1 MNTSGEVADL
11 MAKEAIQMTESAV
24 KLTALGVKNLAAI
37 VMALANDDG
46 KTEGVAKLKQML
58 KTGKQL
64 CIMQIKET
72 DLKKFNAEA
81 KNYGIMYRP
90 VADKTND
97 NGLCDVIAFQDDI
110 PRLNYIMEKLG
121 YSATEHE
128 IEPEV
133 PEQTEVTSDNTKD
146 ENSKN
151 RPSRAER
158 TNENPHGNKSIA
170 FEDTAKTDSGIK
182 PSVRKKIEDI
192 KADLEEKKKPAPEK
206 EKAAAAAYLH
216 LTGVK
221 PTAKELAAIRTDD
234 VRIAL
239 LRAALGS
246 VADRAII
253 PMYDWLGLGAEAHLN
268 TPGKLGGNWAWRAAD
283 GFAAKA
289 LAKTIHDECSVYCRV

>member
-64 CIMQIKET
+64 CIMQIKEA

-133 PEQTEVTSDNTKD
+133 PEQTEIPKEQPNKD
-146 ENSKN
+146 EPSKN

-158 TNENPHGNKSIA
+158 KNENPHGNKSIL
-170 FEDTAKTDSGIK
+170 FEDTAKTGSGIK

-206 EKAAAAAYLH
+206 EKAIQH
-216 LTGVK
+216 KQPQQKKRKKKNRKGR
-221 PTAKELAAIRTDD
+221 E
-234 VRIAL
+234 
-239 LRAALGS
+239 
-246 VADRAII
+246 
-253 PMYDWLGLGAEAHLN
+253 
-268 TPGKLGGNWAWRAAD
+268 
-283 GFAAKA
+283 
-289 LAKTIHDECSVYCRV
+289 

>member
-158 TNENPHGNKSIA
+158 TNENPHGNKSIS
-170 FEDTAKTDSGIK
+170 FEDTAKTGNGIK
-182 PSVRKKIEDI
+182 PSVRKKIKDI
-192 KADLEEKKKPAPEK
+192 KADLEEKKKPTPEK
-206 EKAAAAAYLH
+206 EKAIQH
-216 LTGVK
+216 KQPQQKKRKKKNRKGR
-221 PTAKELAAIRTDD
+221 E
-234 VRIAL
+234 
-239 LRAALGS
+239 
-246 VADRAII
+246 
-253 PMYDWLGLGAEAHLN
+253 
-268 TPGKLGGNWAWRAAD
+268 
-283 GFAAKA
+283 
-289 LAKTIHDECSVYCRV
+289 

>member
-37 VMALANDDG
+37 VVALANDDG

-64 CIMQIKET
+64 CIMQIKEA

-158 TNENPHGNKSIA
+158 TNENPHGNKSIS
-170 FEDTAKTDSGIK
+170 FEDTAKTGNGIK

-206 EKAAAAAYLH
+206 EKAIQH
-216 LTGVK
+216 KQPQQKKRKKKNRKGR
-221 PTAKELAAIRTDD
+221 E
-234 VRIAL
+234 
-239 LRAALGS
+239 
-246 VADRAII
+246 
-253 PMYDWLGLGAEAHLN
+253 
-268 TPGKLGGNWAWRAAD
+268 
-283 GFAAKA
+283 
-289 LAKTIHDECSVYCRV
+289 

>member
-64 CIMQIKET
+64 CIMQIKEA

-151 RPSRAER
+151 RPSRAET
-158 TNENPHGNKSIA
+158 TNENPHGSKSISL
-170 FEDTAKTDSGIK
+170 EGTAKTDSGTK

-206 EKAAAAAYLH
+206 EKAIQH
-216 LTGVK
+216 KQPQQKKRKKKNRKGR
-221 PTAKELAAIRTDD
+221 E
-234 VRIAL
+234 
-239 LRAALGS
+239 
-246 VADRAII
+246 
-253 PMYDWLGLGAEAHLN
+253 
-268 TPGKLGGNWAWRAAD
+268 
-283 GFAAKA
+283 
-289 LAKTIHDECSVYCRV
+289 

>member
-64 CIMQIKET
+64 CIMQIKEA

-128 IEPEV
+128 IEPEA
-133 PEQTEVTSDNTKD
+133 PEQAEAPPDKAKD

-158 TNENPHGNKSIA
+158 TNENPHGNKSIS
-170 FEDTAKTDSGIK
+170 FEDTAKTDSGTK

-192 KADLEEKKKPAPEK
+192 KADLEEKKKPTPEK
-206 EKAAAAAYLH
+206 EKAIQH
-216 LTGVK
+216 KQPQQKKRKKKNRKGR
-221 PTAKELAAIRTDD
+221 E
-234 VRIAL
+234 
-239 LRAALGS
+239 
-246 VADRAII
+246 
-253 PMYDWLGLGAEAHLN
+253 
-268 TPGKLGGNWAWRAAD
+268 
-283 GFAAKA
+283 
-289 LAKTIHDECSVYCRV
+289 

>member
-128 IEPEV
+128 IEPEA
-133 PEQTEVTSDNTKD
+133 PEQAEAPPDKAKD

-151 RPSRAER
+151 RPSRAEK
-158 TNENPHGNKSIA
+158 TNENLHGSKSIS
-170 FEDTAKTDSGIK
+170 FEDTAKTGNGIK

-206 EKAAAAAYLH
+206 EKAIQH
-216 LTGVK
+216 KQPQQKKRKKKNRKGR
-221 PTAKELAAIRTDD
+221 E
-234 VRIAL
+234 
-239 LRAALGS
+239 
-246 VADRAII
+246 
-253 PMYDWLGLGAEAHLN
+253 
-268 TPGKLGGNWAWRAAD
+268 
-283 GFAAKA
+283 
-289 LAKTIHDECSVYCRV
+289 

>member
-128 IEPEV
+128 IEPEA
-133 PEQTEVTSDNTKD
+133 PEQAEAPPDKAKD

-151 RPSRAER
+151 RPSRAEK
-158 TNENPHGNKSIA
+158 TNENLHGSKSIS
-170 FEDTAKTDSGIK
+170 FEDTAKTDNGTK

-192 KADLEEKKKPAPEK
+192 KADLKEKKKPAPEK
-206 EKAAAAAYLH
+206 EKAIQH
-216 LTGVK
+216 K
-221 PTAKELAAIRTDD
+221 QPQQKKR
-234 VRIAL
+234 
-239 LRAALGS
+239 
-246 VADRAII
+246 
-253 PMYDWLGLGAEAHLN
+253 
-268 TPGKLGGNWAWRAAD
+268 KKKNWKGR
-283 GFAAKA
+283 
-289 LAKTIHDECSVYCRV
+289 E

>member
-64 CIMQIKET
+64 CIMQIKEA

-128 IEPEV
+128 IEPEA

-158 TNENPHGNKSIA
+158 TNENPHGNKSIS

-206 EKAAAAAYLH
+206 EKAIQH
-216 LTGVK
+216 KQPQQKKRKKKNRKGR
-221 PTAKELAAIRTDD
+221 E
-234 VRIAL
+234 
-239 LRAALGS
+239 
-246 VADRAII
+246 
-253 PMYDWLGLGAEAHLN
+253 
-268 TPGKLGGNWAWRAAD
+268 
-283 GFAAKA
+283 
-289 LAKTIHDECSVYCRV
+289 

>member
-64 CIMQIKET
+64 CIMQIKEA

-128 IEPEV
+128 IEPEA
-133 PEQTEVTSDNTKD
+133 PEQAEAPPDKGKD

-151 RPSRAER
+151 RPSRTER
-158 TNENPHGNKSIA
+158 TNENPHGNKSIS
-170 FEDTAKTDSGIK
+170 FEDTAKTGNGIK

-206 EKAAAAAYLH
+206 EKAIQH
-216 LTGVK
+216 KQPQQKKRKKKNRKGR
-221 PTAKELAAIRTDD
+221 E
-234 VRIAL
+234 
-239 LRAALGS
+239 
-246 VADRAII
+246 
-253 PMYDWLGLGAEAHLN
+253 
-268 TPGKLGGNWAWRAAD
+268 
-283 GFAAKA
+283 
-289 LAKTIHDECSVYCRV
+289 

>member
-64 CIMQIKET
+64 CIMQIKEA

-121 YSATEHE
+121 YSATEHD
-128 IEPEV
+128 IEPEA
-133 PEQTEVTSDNTKD
+133 PEQAEAPPDKAKD

-151 RPSRAER
+151 RPSRAEK
-158 TNENPHGNKSIA
+158 TNENLHGSKSIS
-170 FEDTAKTDSGIK
+170 FEDTAKTDNGTK

-192 KADLEEKKKPAPEK
+192 KADLKEKKKPAPEK
-206 EKAAAAAYLH
+206 EKAIQH
-216 LTGVK
+216 KQPQQKKRKKKKQKGR
-221 PTAKELAAIRTDD
+221 E
-234 VRIAL
+234 
-239 LRAALGS
+239 
-246 VADRAII
+246 
-253 PMYDWLGLGAEAHLN
+253 
-268 TPGKLGGNWAWRAAD
+268 
-283 GFAAKA
+283 
-289 LAKTIHDECSVYCRV
+289 

>member
-46 KTEGVAKLKQML
+46 KTEGGAKLKQML

-64 CIMQIKET
+64 CIMQIKEA

-110 PRLNYIMEKLG
+110 PRLNYIIEKLG

-158 TNENPHGNKSIA
+158 TNENPHGNKSIS
-170 FEDTAKTDSGIK
+170 FEDTAKTGNGTK

-192 KADLEEKKKPAPEK
+192 KADLEEKKKPASEK
-206 EKAAAAAYLH
+206 EKAIQH
-216 LTGVK
+216 KQPQQKKRKKKNRKGR
-221 PTAKELAAIRTDD
+221 E
-234 VRIAL
+234 
-239 LRAALGS
+239 
-246 VADRAII
+246 
-253 PMYDWLGLGAEAHLN
+253 
-268 TPGKLGGNWAWRAAD
+268 
-283 GFAAKA
+283 
-289 LAKTIHDECSVYCRV
+289 

>member
-64 CIMQIKET
+64 CIMQIKEA

-128 IEPEV
+128 IEPEA
-133 PEQTEVTSDNTKD
+133 PEQAEAPPDKGKD

-151 RPSRAER
+151 RQSRVEK
-158 TNENPHGNKSIA
+158 TNENPHGSKSIS
-170 FEDTAKTDSGIK
+170 FEDTAKTGNGIK

-206 EKAAAAAYLH
+206 EKAIQH
-216 LTGVK
+216 KQPQQKKRKKKNRKGR
-221 PTAKELAAIRTDD
+221 E
-234 VRIAL
+234 
-239 LRAALGS
+239 
-246 VADRAII
+246 
-253 PMYDWLGLGAEAHLN
+253 
-268 TPGKLGGNWAWRAAD
+268 
-283 GFAAKA
+283 
-289 LAKTIHDECSVYCRV
+289 

>member
-64 CIMQIKET
+64 CIMQIKEA

-151 RPSRAER
+151 RLSRAER
-158 TNENPHGNKSIA
+158 TTENPHGNKSIS

-206 EKAAAAAYLH
+206 EKAIQH
-216 LTGVK
+216 KQPQQKKRKKKNRKGR
-221 PTAKELAAIRTDD
+221 E
-234 VRIAL
+234 
-239 LRAALGS
+239 
-246 VADRAII
+246 
-253 PMYDWLGLGAEAHLN
+253 
-268 TPGKLGGNWAWRAAD
+268 
-283 GFAAKA
+283 
-289 LAKTIHDECSVYCRV
+289 

>member
-64 CIMQIKET
+64 CIMQIKEA

-121 YSATEHE
+121 YSATEHD
-128 IEPEV
+128 IEPEA
-133 PEQTEVTSDNTKD
+133 PEQAED
-146 ENSKN
+146 ENLKN
-151 RPSRAER
+151 RQSRAEK
-158 TNENPHGNKSIA
+158 TNENPHGSKSIS
-170 FEDTAKTDSGIK
+170 FEDTAKTDSGTK

-192 KADLEEKKKPAPEK
+192 KADLKEKKNPAPER
-206 EKAAAAAYLH
+206 EKAIQH
-216 LTGVK
+216 KQPQQKKRKKRKQKGR
-221 PTAKELAAIRTDD
+221 E
-234 VRIAL
+234 
-239 LRAALGS
+239 
-246 VADRAII
+246 
-253 PMYDWLGLGAEAHLN
+253 
-268 TPGKLGGNWAWRAAD
+268 
-283 GFAAKA
+283 
-289 LAKTIHDECSVYCRV
+289 

>member
-64 CIMQIKET
+64 CIMQIKEA

-121 YSATEHE
+121 YSATEHD
-128 IEPEV
+128 IEPEA
-133 PEQTEVTSDNTKD
+133 PEQAEAPPDKAKD
-146 ENSKN
+146 ENLKN
-151 RPSRAER
+151 RQSRAEK
-158 TNENPHGNKSIA
+158 TNENLHGSKSIS
-170 FEDTAKTDSGIK
+170 FEDTAKTDNGTK

-192 KADLEEKKKPAPEK
+192 KADLKEKKKPAPEK
-206 EKAAAAAYLH
+206 EKAIQH
-216 LTGVK
+216 KQPQQKKRKKKNRKGR
-221 PTAKELAAIRTDD
+221 E
-234 VRIAL
+234 
-239 LRAALGS
+239 
-246 VADRAII
+246 
-253 PMYDWLGLGAEAHLN
+253 
-268 TPGKLGGNWAWRAAD
+268 
-283 GFAAKA
+283 
-289 LAKTIHDECSVYCRV
+289 

>member
-58 KTGKQL
+58 KTGKHL
-64 CIMQIKET
+64 CIMQIKEA

-128 IEPEV
+128 IEPEA
-133 PEQTEVTSDNTKD
+133 PEQAEAPPDKGKD

-151 RPSRAER
+151 RPSRAEK
-158 TNENPHGNKSIA
+158 TNENPHGSKSIS
-170 FEDTAKTDSGIK
+170 FEDTAKTGNGIK

-206 EKAAAAAYLH
+206 EKAIQH
-216 LTGVK
+216 KQPQQKKRKKKNRKGR
-221 PTAKELAAIRTDD
+221 E
-234 VRIAL
+234 
-239 LRAALGS
+239 
-246 VADRAII
+246 
-253 PMYDWLGLGAEAHLN
+253 
-268 TPGKLGGNWAWRAAD
+268 
-283 GFAAKA
+283 
-289 LAKTIHDECSVYCRV
+289 

>member
-64 CIMQIKET
+64 CIMQIKEA

-133 PEQTEVTSDNTKD
+133 PEQTKVTSDNTKD

-158 TNENPHGNKSIA
+158 INENPHGSKSIS

-206 EKAAAAAYLH
+206 EKAIQHKQPKQKKRKKKNADFIVLNS
-216 LTGVK
+216 TRNPG
-221 PTAKELAAIRTDD
+221 TTFRTDD
-234 VRIAL
+234 NQITIISEE
-239 LRAALGS
+239 GKKEYEKKPKTE
-246 VADRAII
+246 VARDII
-253 PMYDWLGLGAEAHLN
+253 NELAHL
-268 TPGKLGGNWAWRAAD
+268 L
-283 GFAAKA
+283 
-289 LAKTIHDECSVYCRV
+289 

>member
-64 CIMQIKET
+64 CIMQIKEA

-121 YSATEHE
+121 YSATEHD
-128 IEPEV
+128 IEPEA
-133 PEQTEVTSDNTKD
+133 PEQAED
-146 ENSKN
+146 ENLKK
-151 RPSRAER
+151 RQSRAEK
-158 TNENPHGNKSIA
+158 TNENLHGSKSIS
-170 FEDTAKTDSGIK
+170 FEDTAKTDNGTK

-192 KADLEEKKKPAPEK
+192 KADLKEKKKPAPEK
-206 EKAAAAAYLH
+206 EKAIQH
-216 LTGVK
+216 KQPQQKKRKKKKQKGR
-221 PTAKELAAIRTDD
+221 E
-234 VRIAL
+234 
-239 LRAALGS
+239 
-246 VADRAII
+246 
-253 PMYDWLGLGAEAHLN
+253 
-268 TPGKLGGNWAWRAAD
+268 
-283 GFAAKA
+283 
-289 LAKTIHDECSVYCRV
+289 

>member
-64 CIMQIKET
+64 CIMQIKEA

-128 IEPEV
+128 IEPEA
-133 PEQTEVTSDNTKD
+133 PEQAEAPPDKAKD

-158 TNENPHGNKSIA
+158 TNENPHGNKSIS
-170 FEDTAKTDSGIK
+170 FEDTAKTGNGTK

-192 KADLEEKKKPAPEK
+192 KADLEEKKKPTPEK
-206 EKAAAAAYLH
+206 EKAIQH
-216 LTGVK
+216 KQPQQKKRKKKNRKGR
-221 PTAKELAAIRTDD
+221 E
-234 VRIAL
+234 
-239 LRAALGS
+239 
-246 VADRAII
+246 
-253 PMYDWLGLGAEAHLN
+253 
-268 TPGKLGGNWAWRAAD
+268 
-283 GFAAKA
+283 
-289 LAKTIHDECSVYCRV
+289 

>member
-64 CIMQIKET
+64 CIMQIKEA

-128 IEPEV
+128 IEPEA
-133 PEQTEVTSDNTKD
+133 PEQAEAPPDKAKD

-158 TNENPHGNKSIA
+158 TNENPHGNKSISL
-170 FEDTAKTDSGIK
+170 EGTARTDSGTK

-192 KADLEEKKKPAPEK
+192 KADLKAKKKSAPEK
-206 EKAAAAAYLH
+206 EKTVQH
-216 LTGVK
+216 TNPQKKKRKKKQKG
-221 PTAKELAAIRTDD
+221 R
-234 VRIAL
+234 
-239 LRAALGS
+239 G
-246 VADRAII
+246 
-253 PMYDWLGLGAEAHLN
+253 
-268 TPGKLGGNWAWRAAD
+268 
-283 GFAAKA
+283 
-289 LAKTIHDECSVYCRV
+289 

>member
-64 CIMQIKET
+64 CIMQIKEA

-128 IEPEV
+128 IEPEA
-133 PEQTEVTSDNTKD
+133 PEQAEAPPDKAKD

-158 TNENPHGNKSIA
+158 TNENPHGNKSIS
-170 FEDTAKTDSGIK
+170 FEDTAKTDSGTK

-192 KADLEEKKKPAPEK
+192 KADLKEKKKPAPEK
-206 EKAAAAAYLH
+206 EKAIQH
-216 LTGVK
+216 KQPQQKKRKKKNRKGR
-221 PTAKELAAIRTDD
+221 E
-234 VRIAL
+234 
-239 LRAALGS
+239 
-246 VADRAII
+246 
-253 PMYDWLGLGAEAHLN
+253 
-268 TPGKLGGNWAWRAAD
+268 
-283 GFAAKA
+283 
-289 LAKTIHDECSVYCRV
+289 

>member
-97 NGLCDVIAFQDDI
+97 NGLCDIIAFHDDI

-121 YSATEHE
+121 YSAPEQD
-128 IEPEV
+128 IEPEA
-133 PEQTEVTSDNTKD
+133 PDQTEMPPNKSED
-146 ENSKN
+146 EPSKN
-151 RPSRAER
+151 RQPRAER
-158 TNENPHGNKSIA
+158 KNENPHGNKSILS
-170 FEDTAKTDSGIK
+170 EDTAKTDNATK
-182 PSVRKKIEDI
+182 PSVLKKIEYI
-192 KADLEEKKKPAPEK
+192 NADLKTKKKSAPEK
-206 EKAAAAAYLH
+206 EKTVQH
-216 LTGVK
+216 TNPQKKKRKKKQKG
-221 PTAKELAAIRTDD
+221 R
-234 VRIAL
+234 
-239 LRAALGS
+239 G
-246 VADRAII
+246 
-253 PMYDWLGLGAEAHLN
+253 
-268 TPGKLGGNWAWRAAD
+268 
-283 GFAAKA
+283 
-289 LAKTIHDECSVYCRV
+289 

>member
-11 MAKEAIQMTESAV
+11 MVKEGIQITESAV
-24 KLTALGVKNLAAI
+24 KLTALGAKNLAAI
-37 VMALANDDG
+37 VMALVKDDG

-64 CIMQIKET
+64 CIMQIKES
-72 DLKKFNAEA
+72 DLKKFNTEA
-81 KNYGIMYRP
+81 HNYGIMYRP

-97 NGLCDVIAFQDDI
+97 NGLCDIIAFQDDI

-158 TNENPHGNKSIA
+158 TNENPHGRKSIL
-170 FEDTAKTDSGIK
+170 FEDTAKTDSGTK
-182 PSVRKKIEDI
+182 PSVRKKIEEI
-192 KADLEEKKKPAPEK
+192 KAEQSQKKKTAPEK
-206 EKAAAAAYLH
+206 EK
-216 LTGVK
+216 
-221 PTAKELAAIRTDD
+221 
-234 VRIAL
+234 
-239 LRAALGS
+239 S
-246 VADRAII
+246 VQ
-253 PMYDWLGLGAEAHLN
+253 H
-268 TPGKLGGNWAWRAAD
+268 TPPQNKKRKKKKQKGR
-283 GFAAKA
+283 
-289 LAKTIHDECSVYCRV
+289 E

>member
-64 CIMQIKET
+64 CIMQIKEA

-121 YSATEHE
+121 YSATEHD
-128 IEPEV
+128 IEPEA
-133 PEQTEVTSDNTKD
+133 PEQAEAPPDKAKD

-158 TNENPHGNKSIA
+158 TNENPHGNKSIS
-170 FEDTAKTDSGIK
+170 FEDTAKTGNGTK

-192 KADLEEKKKPAPEK
+192 KADLEEKKKAVPEK
-206 EKAAAAAYLH
+206 EKAIQH
-216 LTGVK
+216 KQPQQKKRKKKKQKGR
-221 PTAKELAAIRTDD
+221 E
-234 VRIAL
+234 
-239 LRAALGS
+239 
-246 VADRAII
+246 
-253 PMYDWLGLGAEAHLN
+253 
-268 TPGKLGGNWAWRAAD
+268 
-283 GFAAKA
+283 
-289 LAKTIHDECSVYCRV
+289 

>member
-158 TNENPHGNKSIA
+158 TNENPHGNKSIS

-206 EKAAAAAYLH
+206 EKAIQH
-216 LTGVK
+216 KQPQQKKRKKKNRKGR
-221 PTAKELAAIRTDD
+221 E
-234 VRIAL
+234 
-239 LRAALGS
+239 
-246 VADRAII
+246 
-253 PMYDWLGLGAEAHLN
+253 
-268 TPGKLGGNWAWRAAD
+268 
-283 GFAAKA
+283 
-289 LAKTIHDECSVYCRV
+289 

>member
-46 KTEGVAKLKQML
+46 KTEGIAKLKQML

-81 KNYGIMYRP
+81 KSYGIMYRP

-97 NGLCDVIAFQDDI
+97 NGLCDIIAFHDDI

-128 IEPEV
+128 IEPEA
-133 PEQTEVTSDNTKD
+133 PEQAEAPPDKAKD

-158 TNENPHGNKSIA
+158 TNENPHGNKSIS
-170 FEDTAKTDSGIK
+170 FEDTAKTGNGIK

-192 KADLEEKKKPAPEK
+192 KADLEEKKKPVPEK
-206 EKAAAAAYLH
+206 EKAIQH
-216 LTGVK
+216 KQPQQKKRKKKNRKGR
-221 PTAKELAAIRTDD
+221 E
-234 VRIAL
+234 
-239 LRAALGS
+239 
-246 VADRAII
+246 
-253 PMYDWLGLGAEAHLN
+253 
-268 TPGKLGGNWAWRAAD
+268 
-283 GFAAKA
+283 
-289 LAKTIHDECSVYCRV
+289 

>member
-121 YSATEHE
+121 YSATEHD
-128 IEPEV
+128 IEPEA
-133 PEQTEVTSDNTKD
+133 PEQAEVTSDNTKD
-146 ENSKN
+146 ESSKN

-158 TNENPHGNKSIA
+158 TNENLHGSKSIS
-170 FEDTAKTDSGIK
+170 FEDTAKTDNGTK

-206 EKAAAAAYLH
+206 EKAIQH
-216 LTGVK
+216 KQPQQKKRKKKNRKGR
-221 PTAKELAAIRTDD
+221 E
-234 VRIAL
+234 
-239 LRAALGS
+239 
-246 VADRAII
+246 
-253 PMYDWLGLGAEAHLN
+253 
-268 TPGKLGGNWAWRAAD
+268 
-283 GFAAKA
+283 
-289 LAKTIHDECSVYCRV
+289 

>member
-46 KTEGVAKLKQML
+46 KTEGIAKLKQML

-64 CIMQIKET
+64 CIMQIKEA
-72 DLKKFNAEA
+72 DLKKFNSEA

-97 NGLCDVIAFQDDI
+97 NGLCDIIAFQDDI

-121 YSATEHE
+121 YSATEHD
-128 IEPEV
+128 IEPEA
-133 PEQTEVTSDNTKD
+133 PEQAEAPPDKAKD

-158 TNENPHGNKSIA
+158 TNENPHGNKSIS

-206 EKAAAAAYLH
+206 EKAIQH
-216 LTGVK
+216 KQPQQKKRKKKNQKGR
-221 PTAKELAAIRTDD
+221 E
-234 VRIAL
+234 
-239 LRAALGS
+239 
-246 VADRAII
+246 
-253 PMYDWLGLGAEAHLN
+253 
-268 TPGKLGGNWAWRAAD
+268 
-283 GFAAKA
+283 
-289 LAKTIHDECSVYCRV
+289 

>member
-64 CIMQIKET
+64 CIMQIKEA

-128 IEPEV
+128 IEPEA
-133 PEQTEVTSDNTKD
+133 PEQAEAPPDKAKD

-158 TNENPHGNKSIA
+158 TNENPHGNKSIS
-170 FEDTAKTDSGIK
+170 FEDTAKTGNGTK

-192 KADLEEKKKPAPEK
+192 KADLEEKKKPTPEK
-206 EKAAAAAYLH
+206 EKAIQH
-216 LTGVK
+216 KQPQQKKRKKKKQKGR
-221 PTAKELAAIRTDD
+221 E
-234 VRIAL
+234 
-239 LRAALGS
+239 
-246 VADRAII
+246 
-253 PMYDWLGLGAEAHLN
+253 
-268 TPGKLGGNWAWRAAD
+268 
-283 GFAAKA
+283 
-289 LAKTIHDECSVYCRV
+289 

>member
-64 CIMQIKET
+64 CIMQIKEA

-128 IEPEV
+128 IEPEA
-133 PEQTEVTSDNTKD
+133 PEQAEAPPDKRKD

-158 TNENPHGNKSIA
+158 TNENPHGNKSIS
-170 FEDTAKTDSGIK
+170 FEDTAKTGNGTK

-206 EKAAAAAYLH
+206 EKAIQH
-216 LTGVK
+216 RQPQQKKRKKKNRKGR
-221 PTAKELAAIRTDD
+221 E
-234 VRIAL
+234 
-239 LRAALGS
+239 
-246 VADRAII
+246 
-253 PMYDWLGLGAEAHLN
+253 
-268 TPGKLGGNWAWRAAD
+268 
-283 GFAAKA
+283 
-289 LAKTIHDECSVYCRV
+289 

>member
-64 CIMQIKET
+64 CIMQIKEA

-90 VADKTND
+90 VADKTNN

-121 YSATEHE
+121 YSATEYDTP
-128 IEPEV
+128 PEA
-133 PEQTEVTSDNTKD
+133 PEQAETPPDKGKD

-151 RPSRAER
+151 RPSRAEK
-158 TNENPHGNKSIA
+158 TNENLHGSKSIS

-206 EKAAAAAYLH
+206 EKAIQH
-216 LTGVK
+216 KQPQQKKRKKKNRKGR
-221 PTAKELAAIRTDD
+221 E
-234 VRIAL
+234 
-239 LRAALGS
+239 
-246 VADRAII
+246 
-253 PMYDWLGLGAEAHLN
+253 
-268 TPGKLGGNWAWRAAD
+268 
-283 GFAAKA
+283 
-289 LAKTIHDECSVYCRV
+289 

>member
-64 CIMQIKET
+64 CIMQIKEA

-128 IEPEV
+128 IEPEA
-133 PEQTEVTSDNTKD
+133 PEQAEAPPDKAKD

-158 TNENPHGNKSIA
+158 TNENPHGNKSIS
-170 FEDTAKTDSGIK
+170 FEDTAKTGNGIK

-192 KADLEEKKKPAPEK
+192 KADLEEKKKPVPEK
-206 EKAAAAAYLH
+206 EKAIQH
-216 LTGVK
+216 KQPQQKKRKKKNRKGR
-221 PTAKELAAIRTDD
+221 E
-234 VRIAL
+234 
-239 LRAALGS
+239 
-246 VADRAII
+246 
-253 PMYDWLGLGAEAHLN
+253 
-268 TPGKLGGNWAWRAAD
+268 
-283 GFAAKA
+283 
-289 LAKTIHDECSVYCRV
+289 

>member
-64 CIMQIKET
+64 CIMQIKEA

-128 IEPEV
+128 IEPEA
-133 PEQTEVTSDNTKD
+133 PEQAEAPPDKAKD

-158 TNENPHGNKSIA
+158 TNENPHGNKSIS
-170 FEDTAKTDSGIK
+170 FEDTAKTGNGTK

-192 KADLEEKKKPAPEK
+192 KADLKEKKKPAPEK
-206 EKAAAAAYLH
+206 EKAIQH
-216 LTGVK
+216 KQPQQKKRKKKNRKGR
-221 PTAKELAAIRTDD
+221 E
-234 VRIAL
+234 
-239 LRAALGS
+239 
-246 VADRAII
+246 
-253 PMYDWLGLGAEAHLN
+253 
-268 TPGKLGGNWAWRAAD
+268 
-283 GFAAKA
+283 
-289 LAKTIHDECSVYCRV
+289 